1 MENKEKVDNIFL
13 GIVIAL
19 LVFGLFSFISASFG
33 ILAKNEAKF
42 AGVLFSQATGL
53 IVGLVLMYVCARIP
67 YKFWRNYAFY
77 FFLASLLIT
86 LLVFVPGLG
95 QKHGGATRWIDVAG
109 FSFQP
114 VEFLKISFIFYFA
127 GWLSWVKSKAKEL
140 KYGVLPLLIILGII
154 LLILLIV
161 IVSNVKVVPQ
171 AHAYVIE
178 RLGTYHVT
186 WSTGLHVKIPFIDKI
201 SKKVSLKEQ
210 VIDFPPQH
218 GVNKTIPSCK
228 S

>member
-1 MENKEKVDNIFL
+1 ML
-13 GIVIAL
+13 G
-19 LVFGLFSFISASFG
+19 
-33 ILAKNEAKF
+33 
-42 AGVLFSQATGL
+42 
-53 IVGLVLMYVCARIP
+53 
-67 YKFWRNYAFY
+67 
-77 FFLASLLIT
+77 
-86 LLVFVPGLG
+86 
-95 QKHGGATRWIDVAG
+95 
-109 FSFQP
+109 
-114 VEFLKISFIFYFA
+114 
-127 GWLSWVKSKAKEL
+127 
-140 KYGVLPLLIILGII
+140 LIILGII

-171 AHAYVIE
+171 ALE

-186 WSTGLHVKIPFIDKI
+186 LSTGLHVKIPFIDKI

>member
-1 MENKEKVDNIFL
+1 ML
-13 GIVIAL
+13 G
-19 LVFGLFSFISASFG
+19 
-33 ILAKNEAKF
+33 
-42 AGVLFSQATGL
+42 
-53 IVGLVLMYVCARIP
+53 
-67 YKFWRNYAFY
+67 
-77 FFLASLLIT
+77 
-86 LLVFVPGLG
+86 
-95 QKHGGATRWIDVAG
+95 
-109 FSFQP
+109 
-114 VEFLKISFIFYFA
+114 
-127 GWLSWVKSKAKEL
+127 
-140 KYGVLPLLIILGII
+140 LIILGII

-218 GVNKTIPSCK
+218 GVNKTIPSYKSCK
-228 S
+228 QRQYRKI

>member
-1 MENKEKVDNIFL
+1 ML
-13 GIVIAL
+13 G
-19 LVFGLFSFISASFG
+19 
-33 ILAKNEAKF
+33 
-42 AGVLFSQATGL
+42 
-53 IVGLVLMYVCARIP
+53 
-67 YKFWRNYAFY
+67 
-77 FFLASLLIT
+77 
-86 LLVFVPGLG
+86 
-95 QKHGGATRWIDVAG
+95 
-109 FSFQP
+109 
-114 VEFLKISFIFYFA
+114 
-127 GWLSWVKSKAKEL
+127 
-140 KYGVLPLLIILGII
+140 LIILGII

-218 GVNKTIPSCK
+218 GVNKTIPSYK
-228 S
+228 SQKVSVYQKIEDNQ

>member
-1 MENKEKVDNIFL
+1 M
-13 GIVIAL
+13 A
-19 LVFGLFSFISASFG
+19 A
-33 ILAKNEAKF
+33 
-42 AGVLFSQATGL
+42 
-53 IVGLVLMYVCARIP
+53 
-67 YKFWRNYAFY
+67 
-77 FFLASLLIT
+77 
-86 LLVFVPGLG
+86 
-95 QKHGGATRWIDVAG
+95 
-109 FSFQP
+109 
-114 VEFLKISFIFYFA
+114 
-127 GWLSWVKSKAKEL
+127 
-140 KYGVLPLLIILGII
+140 LIILGIV

-218 GVNKTIPSCK
+218 GVNKTIPSYK
-228 S
+228 SQKVSVYQKIEDNQ

>member
-1 MENKEKVDNIFL
+1 ML
-13 GIVIAL
+13 G
-19 LVFGLFSFISASFG
+19 
-33 ILAKNEAKF
+33 
-42 AGVLFSQATGL
+42 
-53 IVGLVLMYVCARIP
+53 
-67 YKFWRNYAFY
+67 
-77 FFLASLLIT
+77 
-86 LLVFVPGLG
+86 
-95 QKHGGATRWIDVAG
+95 
-109 FSFQP
+109 
-114 VEFLKISFIFYFA
+114 
-127 GWLSWVKSKAKEL
+127 
-140 KYGVLPLLIILGII
+140 LIILGII
-154 LLILLIV
+154 ILILLIV

-218 GVNKTIPSCK
+218 GVNKTILSCK